1 MENEKDAG
9 GANFFQSMTIALL
22 SVEFF
27 LPMSQS
33 LKDKR
38 MVLRRLKDRLGA
50 MNVAVAEVAY
60 QDLWQRAGLG
70 VVTVASS
77 DQIAEKTLASALQEI
92 ERLEP
97 DLVVQS
103 QVEFLK

>member
-1 MENEKDAG
+1 M
-9 GANFFQSMTIALL
+9 IVALL
-22 SVEFF
+22 TLELY

-50 MNVAVAEVAY
+50 LNVAVAEVAH

-70 VVTVASS
+70 VVTVATS
-77 DQIAEKTLASALQEI
+77 DEAAHQTLSSALDTI
-92 ERLEP
+92 ERVEP
-97 DLVVQS
+97 GLVTRH
-103 QVEFLK
+103 EIDYLR

>member
-1 MENEKDAG
+1 
-9 GANFFQSMTIALL
+9 MTIALL

-50 MNVAVAEVAY
+50 MNVAVAEVAH

-77 DQIAEKTLASALQEI
+77 DLVAEQTLTAALAEI

>member
-1 MENEKDAG
+1 
-9 GANFFQSMTIALL
+9 MTVALL
-22 SVEFF
+22 SLELY
-27 LPMSQS
+27 LPSSQS

-50 MNVAVAEVAY
+50 FNVAVAEVAH
-60 QDLWQRAGLG
+60 QEVWQRAGLS

-77 DQIAEKTLASALQEI
+77 ETVAEQTLSSVMQEI

-97 DLVVQS
+97 DLVTRS
-103 QVEFLK
+103 QLEFLR

>member
-1 MENEKDAG
+1 
-9 GANFFQSMTIALL
+9 MTVGLL
-22 SVEFF
+22 SVECY

-38 MVLRRLKDRLGA
+38 MVVRRLKDRLKA
-50 MNVAVAEVAY
+50 MNVAVAEVAH

-70 VVTVASS
+70 IVTVATS
-77 DQIAEKTLASALQEI
+77 DEGAGATLSAALDEI

-97 DLVVQS
+97 GLVTNH
-103 QVEFLK
+103 QVEFLR

>member
-1 MENEKDAG
+1 
-9 GANFFQSMTIALL
+9 MTVALL
-22 SVEFF
+22 SLELY

-38 MVLRRLKDRLGA
+38 VVLRRLKDRLGA
-50 MNVAVAEVAY
+50 LNVAVAEVAH

-77 DQIAEKTLASALQEI
+77 DAAAEETLAAALDTI

-97 DLVVQS
+97 GLVTRS
-103 QVEFLK
+103 QVDLLR